1 MSKHNK
7 AKRHEGFFEIID
19 NAMNSLNVTK
29 KMFLFMI
36 ITAVIVPPSL
46 LIGLTITI
54 EPPAESAKV
63 MRQNFLLEQLK
74 NEDISQEEYIREMER
89 VKDMP
94 MFVFGNGMII
104 HLTIL
109 GVALSWLAYGVK
121 QWFMLSK
128 WQKKYEAFKAKRQE
142 TDKMLEEEFKDEN

>member
-1 MSKHNK
+1 MSKYDK
-7 AKRHEGFFEIID
+7 EKRHEGFFEIVD

-36 ITAVIVPPSL
+36 ITAVVVPSSL
-46 LIGLTITI
+46 LVGLTIAV
-54 EPPAESAKV
+54 EPSPESAKV
-63 MRQNFLLEQLK
+63 MRQNILLEQLR
-74 NEDISQEEYIREMER
+74 NEDISQEEYIKEMEL

-121 QWFMLSK
+121 QWFVLTK
-128 WQKKYEAFKAKRQE
+128 WRKKYEAFKAKRQE